1 MTPKPHRETDLY
13 FDKIIIG
20 SSVEALTTAFKYG
33 IPIFGDVNSK
43 PLPHSYL
50 PSQIDLSELQVPNE
64 KEKFTYLSGKSEFRG
79 MQRLKLWNIL
89 MHRLSISG
97 LAPMYGDYKL
107 EINDVSFAADKRKDG
122 TELLKLYVKGRI
134 VNIIV
139 RERIIVFDYP
149 KYENGNKLFM
159 INDIIKLHNVY
170 DLDENLYI
178 SQDCDFMNTMAYETL
193 FYKRDKRM
201 HNCCVKSIVSE
212 KYINEWKYSAAS
224 IRLHIEKTIFW
235 NIDKQIRISM
245 DKREKKPMLYRI
257 CDSLTDIIEKDAMD
271 GEVYD

>member
-50 PSQIDLSELQVPNE
+50 PSQIDLSELQVLNE
-64 KEKFTYLSGKSEFRG
+64 KEKFTYLSGKCEFRG

-89 MHRLSISG
+89 MHRLSIAG

-107 EINDVSFAADKRKDG
+107 EIDDVSFAAAKRKDG
-122 TELLKLYVKGRI
+122 TELLKLYVKDRI
-134 VNIIV
+134 VNVIV
-139 RERIIVFDYP
+139 KERIIIFDYP